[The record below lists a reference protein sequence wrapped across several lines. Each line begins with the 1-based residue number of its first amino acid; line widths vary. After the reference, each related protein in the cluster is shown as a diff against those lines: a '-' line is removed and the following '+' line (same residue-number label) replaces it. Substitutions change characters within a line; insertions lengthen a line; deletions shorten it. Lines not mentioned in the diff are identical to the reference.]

1 MNLNFGLVG
10 GRRMAYIERA
20 ITPILKKRVQ
30 NSKCV
35 LVTGAR
41 QIGKSTLIKHD
52 FPDYNRA
59 NFDDKLTRLQAR
71 EEPKLFFLNNPCP
84 LFIDEVQK
92 ENNVLEEIKLLVD
105 ESDERGR
112 FILSG
117 SQKLELM
124 KGMSESL
131 AGRVSITELSG
142 LSMREIHNVKFNR
155 HFVPTGE
162 YLQEREK
169 ELRPYDKLWETIHKG
184 FYPELYNVEREWQEY
199 YSSYVSTYL
208 ERDINELI
216 SADSITFTKFL
227 TAVAARTG
235 EMLNYANIAGDVGVS
250 ELTIKNW
257 ISILERTGIVYL
269 LQPYSASALN
279 RAIKTPKIYFRDT
292 GLACYLT
299 RWLTAEALKC
309 SAVAGNM
316 FETFVVSEIL
326 KSYTN
331 EGKDY
336 RFHIFYYRGKD
347 KTASAENEIDLIVEE
362 DGVLYPVEIKMSGNP
377 KTNMGATNPVLDKI
391 KDKSRGMGVILC
403 LIDKKTYLRENLVA
417 LPIEYV

>member
-1 MNLNFGLVG
+1 
-10 GRRMAYIERA
+10 MAYIERA

-117 SQKLELM
+117 SQRLELM

-155 HFVPTGE
+155 HFVPTSE

-235 EMLNYANIAGDVGVS
+235 EMLNYANIAGEVGVS

-377 KTNMGATNPVLDKI
+377 KANMGATNPVLDKI

>member
-1 MNLNFGLVG
+1 
-10 GRRMAYIERA
+10 MAYIERA

-155 HFVPTGE
+155 HFVPTSE
-162 YLQEREK
+162 YMQEREK
-169 ELRPYDKLWETIHKG
+169 EIRPYDKLWETIHKG

-377 KTNMGATNPVLDKI
+377 KANMGATNPVLDKI
-391 KDKSRGMGVILC
+391 KEKTRGMGVILC
-403 LIDKKTYLRENLVA
+403 LINKKTYLRENLVA

>member
-1 MNLNFGLVG
+1 ME
-10 GRRMAYIERA
+10 YIKRA
-20 ITPILKKRVQ
+20 ISPILQKRVET
-30 NSKCV
+30 SKCV

-41 QIGKSTLIKHD
+41 QVGKSTVIKHE

-59 NFDDKLTRLQAR
+59 NFDDRLTRLQAK
-71 EEPKLFFLNNPCP
+71 EEPKLFFMNNPCP

-92 ENNVLEEIKLLVD
+92 ENAVLEEIKLRVD
-105 ESDERGR
+105 ESEENGR

-131 AGRVSITELSG
+131 AGRVAVTELLG
-142 LSMREIHNVKFNR
+142 LSLREIHGIEYNK
-155 HFVPTGE
+155 HFIPSEE
-162 YLQEREK
+162 YINTREK
-169 ELRPYDKLWETIHKG
+169 EMKPYSELWETIHRG
-184 FYPELYNVEREWQEY
+184 SYPELYSSERDWQEY
-199 YSSYVSTYL
+199 YSSYVATYL

-216 SADSITFTKFL
+216 SSDSITFTKFL

-235 EMLNYANIAGDVGVS
+235 EMLSYANIASEIGVS
-250 ELTIKNW
+250 EPTVKSW

-269 LQPYSASALN
+269 LQPYSANVLK

-299 RWLTAEALKC
+299 RWLTPDTLKC

-326 KSYTN
+326 KSYVN

-336 RFHIFYYRGKD
+336 RFNIFYYRGKD
-347 KTASAENEIDLIVEE
+347 KSSTGENEIDLIIEE
-362 DGVLYPVEIKMSGNP
+362 NGILYPIEIKMSGNP
-377 KTNMGATNPVLDKI
+377 KASMASTNVVLDKVTE
-391 KDKSRGMGVILC
+391 KSRGMGVILC

-417 LPIEYV
+417 LPIEYI

>member
-1 MNLNFGLVG
+1 MP
-10 GRRMAYIERA
+10 YIQRA
-20 ITPILKKRVQ
+20 ISEILKDRVKT
-30 NSKCV
+30 SKCTLIV
-35 LVTGAR
+35 GAR
-41 QIGKSTLIKHD
+41 QVGKSTLIKHD
-52 FPDYNRA
+52 FSEYNRT

-71 EEPKLFFLNNPCP
+71 EEPKLFFMNNPCP

-92 ENNVLEEIKLLVD
+92 EGEILEEIKQKVD
-105 ESDERGR
+105 ESDERGQ

-124 KGMSESL
+124 KGVSESL
-131 AGRVSITELSG
+131 AGRVAIYELLG
-142 LSMREIHNVKFNR
+142 LSMREIKQIQFNK
-155 HFVPTGE
+155 HFVPTE
-162 YLQEREK
+162 AYIKERENEIK
-169 ELRPYDKLWETIHKG
+169 TYDNIWDVIHKG
-184 FYPELYNVEREWQEY
+184 AYPELYDVERDWQEF

-235 EMLNYANIAGDVGVS
+235 ELLNYANIASDMGVS
-250 ELTIKNW
+250 EPTVKKW

-279 RAIKTPKIYFRDT
+279 RAIRTPKIYFRDT

-299 RWLTAEALKC
+299 RWLTADALKN

-326 KSYTN
+326 KSYSN
-331 EGKDY
+331 EGRDY
-336 RFHIFYYRGKD
+336 RFNIFYYRGKD
-347 KTASAENEIDLIVEE
+347 KNASDENEIDLIIEE
-362 DGVLYPVEIKMSGNP
+362 NGILYPVEIKMSGNP
-377 KTNMGATNPVLDKI
+377 KAIMGATNPILDKI
-391 KDKSRGMGVILC
+391 PDKKRGRGVILC
-403 LIDKKTYLRENLVA
+403 LIDKKTYLRENLLA

>member
-1 MNLNFGLVG
+1 
-10 GRRMAYIERA
+10 MAYIERA

-155 HFVPTGE
+155 HFVPTSE

-169 ELRPYDKLWETIHKG
+169 EIRPYDKLWETIHKG
-184 FYPELYNVEREWQEY
+184 FYPELYDVEREWQEY

-235 EMLNYANIAGDVGVS
+235 EMLNYANIAGEVGVS
-250 ELTIKNW
+250 ELTVKNW

-347 KTASAENEIDLIVEE
+347 KTTSAENEIDLIVEE

-377 KTNMGATNPVLDKI
+377 KASMGATNPVLDKI

-403 LIDKKTYLRENLVA
+403 LIDKKTYLRENLIA

>member
-1 MNLNFGLVG
+1 MG
-10 GRRMAYIERA
+10 YIERA

-30 NSKCV
+30 ESKC
-35 LVTGAR
+35 LLITGAR
-41 QIGKSTLIKHD
+41 QVGKSTLVKHE
-52 FPDYNRA
+52 FPEYNRA
-59 NFDDKLTRLQAR
+59 NFDDRLTRMQAK
-71 EEPKLFFLNNPCP
+71 EEPKLFFINNPCP

-92 ENNVLEEIKLLVD
+92 ENSVLEEIKLIVD
-105 ESDERGR
+105 ESDERGK

-142 LSMREIHNVKFNR
+142 LSLREIHAVKFNR
-155 HFVPTGE
+155 HFVPTDE
-162 YLQEREK
+162 YLKEREK
-169 ELRPYDKLWETIHKG
+169 EIQSYDNLWETIHKG
-184 FYPELYNVEREWQEY
+184 SYPELYDVERDWQEY

-235 EMLNYANIAGDVGVS
+235 EMLSYANIAGEVGVS
-250 ELTIKNW
+250 EPTIKNW
-257 ISILERTGIVYL
+257 ISILERTGIVFL
-269 LQPYSASALN
+269 LQPYSASALS

-299 RWLTAEALKC
+299 RWLTADALKC

-316 FETFVVSEIL
+316 FETFMVSEIL

-331 EGKDY
+331 EGRDY
-336 RFHIFYYRGKD
+336 RFNIFYYRGKD
-347 KTASAENEIDLIVEE
+347 KSASSENEIDLIIEE
-362 DGVLYPVEIKMSGNP
+362 NGVLYPIEIKMSGNP
-377 KTNMGATNPVLDKI
+377 KASMGAANPVLDKI
-391 KDKSRGMGVILC
+391 KEKSRGMGVILC
-403 LIDKKTYLRENLVA
+403 LIDKKTYLKENLVA

>member
-1 MNLNFGLVG
+1 MT
-10 GRRMAYIERA
+10 YIERA
-20 ITPILKKRVQ
+20 ITPILMKRVQ
-30 NSKCV
+30 ESKCA

-41 QIGKSTLIKHD
+41 QVGKSTLIKHV
-52 FPDYNRA
+52 FPGYNRA
-59 NFDDKLTRLQAR
+59 NFDDRLTRLQAK
-71 EEPKLFFLNNPCP
+71 EEPKLFFMNHPCP

-92 ENNVLEEIKLLVD
+92 ENSVLEEIKLCVD
-105 ESDERGR
+105 ESEERGN

-131 AGRVSITELSG
+131 AGRACITELTG
-142 LSMREIHNVKFNR
+142 LSLREIHQVKFNR
-155 HFVPTGE
+155 HFIPTDD
-162 YLQEREK
+162 YLKEREK
-169 ELRPYDKLWETIHKG
+169 EIKPYDNLWETIHKG
-184 FYPELYNVEREWQEY
+184 SYPELYDVERDWQEY

-208 ERDINELI
+208 ERDIHELI

-235 EMLNYANIAGDVGVS
+235 EMLNYANIAGEVGVS
-250 ELTIKNW
+250 EPTIKSW
-257 ISILERTGIVYL
+257 ISILERTGIVFL

-299 RWLTAEALKC
+299 RWLTPDTLKY

-326 KSYTN
+326 KSYSN

-336 RFHIFYYRGKD
+336 RFNIFYYRGKD
-347 KTASAENEIDLIVEE
+347 KTVSGENEIDLIIEE
-362 DGVLYPVEIKMSGNP
+362 NGVLYPIEIKMSGNP
-377 KTNMGATNPVLDKI
+377 KANMGAANPILDKI
-391 KDKSRGMGVILC
+391 KEKNRGMGVILC

>member
-1 MNLNFGLVG
+1 
-10 GRRMAYIERA
+10 MAYIKRA
-20 ITPILKKRVQ
+20 ISTMLKSRVRT
-30 NSKCV
+30 SKCT
-35 LVTGAR
+35 LILGAR
-41 QIGKSTLIKHD
+41 QVGKSTLIKKE
-52 FPDYNRA
+52 FPKYNRA
-59 NFDDKLTRLQAR
+59 NFDDRLTRLQAK

-92 ENNVLEEIKLLVD
+92 EGSVLEEIKQIVD
-105 ESDERGR
+105 ESDARGQ

-124 KGMSESL
+124 KGVSESL
-131 AGRVSITELSG
+131 AGRVSLCELSG
-142 LSMREIHNVKFNR
+142 LSLREIYQVNFNR
-155 HFVPTGE
+155 HFIPTDE
-162 YLQEREK
+162 YTKERESK
-169 ELRPYDKLWETIHKG
+169 LKKYDNIWSIIHTG
-184 FYPELYNVEREWQEY
+184 SYPELYDIERDWQEF

-216 SADSITFTKFL
+216 STDSLTFTKFL

-235 EMLNYANIAGDVGVS
+235 EMLNYSNIAGEIGVS
-250 ELTIKNW
+250 EPTVKNW
-257 ISILERTGIVYL
+257 ISILERTGIVYV
-269 LQPYSASALN
+269 LQPYSASTLS

-299 RWLTAEALKC
+299 RWLTADALKN

-326 KSYTN
+326 KSYSN

-336 RFHIFYYRGKD
+336 RFNIFYYRGKD
-347 KTASAENEIDLIVEE
+347 KRATVENEIDLIIEE
-362 DGVLYPVEIKMSGNP
+362 NGILYPIEIKMSGNP
-377 KTNMGATNPVLDKI
+377 KANMGAANPVLDKI
-391 KDKSRGMGVILC
+391 PDKKRGTGIILC
-403 LIDKKTYLRENLVA
+403 LIDKKTYLRENLIA

>member
-1 MNLNFGLVG
+1 
-10 GRRMAYIERA
+10 MAYIQRA
-20 ITPILKKRVQ
+20 ISNILKSRVKT
-30 NSKCV
+30 SKCTLIV
-35 LVTGAR
+35 GAR
-41 QIGKSTLIKHD
+41 QVGKSTLVKHE
-52 FPDYNRA
+52 FSEYNRT
-59 NFDDKLTRLQAR
+59 NFDDRLTRLQAK
-71 EEPKLFFLNNPCP
+71 EEPKLFFINNPRP

-92 ENNVLEEIKLLVD
+92 EGSIMEEIKQIVD
-105 ESDERGR
+105 ESEERGQ

-124 KGMSESL
+124 KDASESL
-131 AGRVSITELSG
+131 AGRVSVYELCG
-142 LSMREIHNVKFNR
+142 LSLREIYQIGFNK
-155 HFVPTGE
+155 HFVPTDE
-162 YLQEREK
+162 YIKEREREQK
-169 ELRPYDKLWETIHKG
+169 SYENIWDVIHKG
-184 FYPELYNVEREWQEY
+184 SYPELYDVDRDWQEF

-216 SADSITFTKFL
+216 STDGTTFTKFL

-235 EMLNYANIAGDVGVS
+235 EMLNYANIAGEIGIS
-250 ELTIKNW
+250 EPTVKKW
-257 ISILERTGIVYL
+257 ISILERTGIIFL
-269 LQPYSASALN
+269 LQPYSANALN

-299 RWLTAEALKC
+299 RWLTADALKN

-326 KSYTN
+326 KSYSN

-336 RFHIFYYRGKD
+336 RFQIFYYRGKD
-347 KTASAENEIDLIVEE
+347 RSASGENEIDLIIEE

-377 KTNMGATNPVLDKI
+377 KASMGATNQVLDKI
-391 KDKSRGMGVILC
+391 PDKKRGMGIILC

-417 LPIEYV
+417 LPINYI

>member
-1 MNLNFGLVG
+1 
-10 GRRMAYIERA
+10 MAYIQRA
-20 ITPILKKRVQ
+20 ISNILKIRVKT
-30 NSKCV
+30 SKCTLIV
-35 LVTGAR
+35 GAR
-41 QIGKSTLIKHD
+41 QVGKSTLVRHE
-52 FPDYNRA
+52 FSEYNRT
-59 NFDDKLTRLQAR
+59 NFDDRLTRLQAK
-71 EEPKLFFLNNPCP
+71 EEPKLFFINNPRP

-92 ENNVLEEIKLLVD
+92 EGSIMEEIKQIVD
-105 ESDERGR
+105 ESEERGQ

-124 KGMSESL
+124 KDASESL
-131 AGRVSITELSG
+131 AGRVSVYELCG
-142 LSMREIHNVKFNR
+142 LSLREIYQIGFNK
-155 HFVPTGE
+155 HFVPTDE
-162 YLQEREK
+162 YIKERER
-169 ELRPYDKLWETIHKG
+169 ELKSYENIWDVIHKG
-184 FYPELYNVEREWQEY
+184 SYPELYDVDRDWQDF

-216 SADSITFTKFL
+216 STDGTTFTKFL

-235 EMLNYANIAGDVGVS
+235 EMLNYANIAGEIGIS
-250 ELTIKNW
+250 EPTVKKW
-257 ISILERTGIVYL
+257 ISILERTGIIFL
-269 LQPYSASALN
+269 LQPYSANALN

-299 RWLTAEALKC
+299 RWLTADALKN

-326 KSYTN
+326 KSYSN

-336 RFHIFYYRGKD
+336 RFQIFYYRGKD
-347 KTASAENEIDLIVEE
+347 RSASGENEIDLIIEE

-377 KTNMGATNPVLDKI
+377 KASMGATNQVLDKI
-391 KDKSRGMGVILC
+391 PDKKRGMGTILC

-417 LPIEYV
+417 LPINYI

>member
-1 MNLNFGLVG
+1 
-10 GRRMAYIERA
+10 MAYIQRA
-20 ITPILKKRVQ
+20 ISNILKSRVKT
-30 NSKCV
+30 SKCTLIV
-35 LVTGAR
+35 GAR
-41 QIGKSTLIKHD
+41 QVGKSTLVKHE
-52 FPDYNRA
+52 FPEYHRT
-59 NFDDKLTRLQAR
+59 NFDDRLTRLQAK
-71 EEPKLFFLNNPCP
+71 EEPKLFFINNPRP

-92 ENNVLEEIKLLVD
+92 EGSIMEEIKQIVD
-105 ESDERGR
+105 ESEERGQ

-124 KGMSESL
+124 KDASESL
-131 AGRVSITELSG
+131 AGRVSVYELCG
-142 LSMREIHNVKFNR
+142 LSLREIYQIGFNK
-155 HFVPTGE
+155 HFVPTDE
-162 YLQEREK
+162 YIKERER
-169 ELRPYDKLWETIHKG
+169 ELKSYENIWDVIHKG
-184 FYPELYNVEREWQEY
+184 SYPELYDVDRDWQDF

-216 SADSITFTKFL
+216 STDGTTFTKFL

-235 EMLNYANIAGDVGVS
+235 EMLNYANIAGEIGIS
-250 ELTIKNW
+250 EPTVKKW
-257 ISILERTGIVYL
+257 ISILERTGIIFL
-269 LQPYSASALN
+269 LQPYSANALN

-299 RWLTAEALKC
+299 RWLTADALKN

-326 KSYTN
+326 KSYSN

-336 RFHIFYYRGKD
+336 RFQIFYYRGKD
-347 KTASAENEIDLIVEE
+347 RSASGENEIDLIIEE

-377 KTNMGATNPVLDKI
+377 KASMGATNQVLDKI
-391 KDKSRGMGVILC
+391 PDKKRGMGIILC

-417 LPIEYV
+417 LPINYI

>member
-1 MNLNFGLVG
+1 
-10 GRRMAYIERA
+10 MAYIERA

-235 EMLNYANIAGDVGVS
+235 EMLNYANIAGEVGVS

-377 KTNMGATNPVLDKI
+377 KANMGATNPVLDKI